1 VKIIFA
7 ISLALALAGCD
18 DESPTAALLG
28 GGPGGSYSSSYA
40 IVPQTSGGIPD
51 GYVAGQPITTMS
63 SEFGYV
69 DDPAHGGSGDPG
81 TTGNWYT
88 GAGGQWIGGQDSNGI
103 SLPAATEIAIYGSTQ
118 AAQNQPVQV
127 VDTTTGN
134 SVVTTIVDV
143 GPGSAAIS
151 RGVGVDL
158 TWGTARALGAPVNG
172 SNSMQVIPL
181 TSKSF

>member
-1 VKIIFA
+1 
-7 ISLALALAGCD
+7 
-18 DESPTAALLG
+18 
-28 GGPGGSYSSSYA
+28 
-40 IVPQTSGGIPD
+40 
-51 GYVAGQPITTMS
+51 MS

-143 GPGSAAIS
+143 GPGSAAVS

-158 TWGTARALGAPVNG
+158 TWGTARALAPIFHRFE
-172 SNSMQVIPL
+172 Q
-181 TSKSF
+181 KSSEAF